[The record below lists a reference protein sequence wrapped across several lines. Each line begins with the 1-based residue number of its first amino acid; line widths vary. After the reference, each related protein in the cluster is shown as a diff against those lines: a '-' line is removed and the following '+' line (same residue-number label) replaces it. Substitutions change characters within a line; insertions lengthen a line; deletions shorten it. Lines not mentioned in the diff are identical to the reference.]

1 MKSTDIKN
9 HKTSISQT
17 HNLEVPGFFPTVR
30 GSSFDQQ
37 ISSSGWSTLLLQ
49 RLTSNR
55 RPLFFFFHKTYP
67 TEKKRATGAFA
78 TKLQKPFRNFA
89 TEIEKGT
96 ECSWLYRTKSI
107 AKLWK
112 K

>member
-17 HNLEVPGFFPTVR
+17 HNLEVL
-30 GSSFDQQ
+30 GSSP
-37 ISSSGWSTLLLQ
+37 SWSTLLLQ

-55 RPLFFFFHKTYP
+55 GPLFFFFHKTYP

>member
-1 MKSTDIKN
+1 MYHIK
-9 HKTSISQT
+9 QT
-17 HNLEVPGFFPTVR
+17 HNLEVL
-30 GSSFDQQ
+30 GSSP
-37 ISSSGWSTLLLQ
+37 SWSTLLLQ

-55 RPLFFFFHKTYP
+55 RPLFFFFYKTYP

-96 ECSWLYRTKSI
+96 ECSELYRTKSI

>member
-17 HNLEVPGFFPTVR
+17 HNLEVL
-30 GSSFDQQ
+30 GSSP
-37 ISSSGWSTLLLQ
+37 SWSTLLLQ

-67 TEKKRATGAFA
+67 TEKKEGNWSFCNQVAETF
-78 TKLQKPFRNFA
+78 
-89 TEIEKGT
+89 
-96 ECSWLYRTKSI
+96 S
-107 AKLWK
+107 
-112 K
+112 